1 MMKMEKQLEQEV
13 KAAVQTVAKEI
24 LKDYDDRLERMNKL
38 AEGNQA
44 LFEQLVQAYD
54 IRIEEYQQRIEVIL
68 LELEEITD
76 RLEDRSFVKL
86 LLLKIIE
93 RERRYS

>member
-1 MMKMEKQLEQEV
+1 MEKQLEQEV

>member
-1 MMKMEKQLEQEV
+1 MEKQLEQEV

-24 LKDYDDRLERMNKL
+24 LKDYDDKLERMNKL

-44 LFEQLVQAYD
+44 LVEQLVQAYD

-68 LELEEITD
+68 LELEEIAD

>member
-1 MMKMEKQLEQEV
+1 MEKQLEQEV

-38 AEGNQA
+38 AEGNKA

>member
-1 MMKMEKQLEQEV
+1 MEKQLEQEV

-54 IRIEEYQQRIEVIL
+54 IRTEEYQQRIEVIL

>member
-1 MMKMEKQLEQEV
+1 MEKQLEQEV

-44 LFEQLVQAYD
+44 LYEQLIQAYD

>member
-1 MMKMEKQLEQEV
+1 MEKQLEQEV
-13 KAAVQTVAKEI
+13 KAAAQTVTREI

-54 IRIEEYQQRIEVIL
+54 IRIEEYQQRIEMIL

>member
-1 MMKMEKQLEQEV
+1 MEKQLEQEV

-38 AEGNQA
+38 TEGNQA

>member
-1 MMKMEKQLEQEV
+1 MEKQLEQEV

-24 LKDYDDRLERMNKL
+24 LKDYDDRLERTNIL

-44 LFEQLVQAYD
+44 LFAQLVQAYD

>member
-1 MMKMEKQLEQEV
+1 MEKQLEQEV

-44 LFEQLVQAYD
+44 LFEQLAQAYD

>member
-1 MMKMEKQLEQEV
+1 MEKQLEQEV

-86 LLLKIIE
+86 LLLKTIE

>member
-1 MMKMEKQLEQEV
+1 MEKQLEQEV

-76 RLEDRSFVKL
+76 RLEDRSFVKI

>member
-1 MMKMEKQLEQEV
+1 MEKQLKQEV
-13 KAAVQTVAKEI
+13 EAAVKVVAKEV

-38 AEGNQA
+38 AEENQA
-44 LFEQLVQAYD
+44 LYEQLVRAYD

>member
-1 MMKMEKQLEQEV
+1 MEKQLEQEV

-24 LKDYDDRLERMNKL
+24 LKDYDDRLERTNKL

>member
-1 MMKMEKQLEQEV
+1 MEKQLKQEV
-13 KAAVQTVAKEI
+13 EAAVKVVAKEV
-24 LKDYDDRLERMNKL
+24 LKDYDNRLERMNKL
-38 AEGNQA
+38 AEENQA
-44 LFEQLVQAYD
+44 LYEQLVRAYD

>member
-1 MMKMEKQLEQEV
+1 MIKMEKQLEQEV

>member
-1 MMKMEKQLEQEV
+1 MKMEKQLKQEV
-13 KAAVQTVAKEI
+13 EAAVKVVAKEV

-38 AEGNQA
+38 AEENQA
-44 LFEQLVQAYD
+44 LYEQLVRAYD

>member
-1 MMKMEKQLEQEV
+1 MEKQLEQEV

-54 IRIEEYQQRIEVIL
+54 IRIEEYQQHIEVIL

>member
-1 MMKMEKQLEQEV
+1 MEKQLEQEV

-44 LFEQLVQAYD
+44 LFEQFVQAYD

-68 LELEEITD
+68 LELEEIAD

>member
-1 MMKMEKQLEQEV
+1 MEKQLEQEV

-86 LLLKIIE
+86 LLLKIID
-93 RERRYS
+93 

>member
-1 MMKMEKQLEQEV
+1 MEKQLKQEV
-13 KAAVQTVAKEI
+13 EAAVKVVAKEV

-38 AEGNQA
+38 AEENQA
-44 LFEQLVQAYD
+44 LYEQLVRAYD
-54 IRIEEYQQRIEVIL
+54 IRIEECQQRIEVIL

>member
-1 MMKMEKQLEQEV
+1 MEKQLEQEV

-24 LKDYDDRLERMNKL
+24 LKDYDNRLERMNKL

>member
-1 MMKMEKQLEQEV
+1 MEKQLEQEV

-24 LKDYDDRLERMNKL
+24 LKDYDERLERTNKL
-38 AEGNQA
+38 GEGNQA

>member
-1 MMKMEKQLEQEV
+1 MEKQLKQEV
-13 KAAVQTVAKEI
+13 EAAVKVVAKEV

-38 AEGNQA
+38 AEENQA
-44 LFEQLVQAYD
+44 LYEQLVRAYD

-86 LLLKIIE
+86 LLLKII
-93 RERRYS
+93 

>member
-1 MMKMEKQLEQEV
+1 MEKQLEQEV

-24 LKDYDDRLERMNKL
+24 LKDYADRLERMNKL

>member
-1 MMKMEKQLEQEV
+1 MEKQLEQEV

-44 LFEQLVQAYD
+44 LYEQLVRAYD

-93 RERRYS
+93 RERHYS

>member
-1 MMKMEKQLEQEV
+1 MEKQLEQEV
-13 KAAVQTVAKEI
+13 KAAVQAVAKEI

-44 LFEQLVQAYD
+44 LYEQLVQAYD

>member
-1 MMKMEKQLEQEV
+1 MEKQLEQEV

-68 LELEEITD
+68 LELEEIAD

>member
-1 MMKMEKQLEQEV
+1 MEKQLEQEV
-13 KAAVQTVAKEI
+13 KAAARTVTKEI

>member
-1 MMKMEKQLEQEV
+1 MEKQLEQEV

-76 RLEDRSFVKL
+76 RLEDRSFVKS

>member
-1 MMKMEKQLEQEV
+1 MEKQLEQEV

-24 LKDYDDRLERMNKL
+24 LKDYDDRFERMNKL

-44 LFEQLVQAYD
+44 LFEQLVQAYN

>member
-1 MMKMEKQLEQEV
+1 MEKQLEQEV

-54 IRIEEYQQRIEVIL
+54 IRIEEYQQRIEAIL
-68 LELEEITD
+68 LELEEIAD

>member
-1 MMKMEKQLEQEV
+1 MEKQLEQEV

-76 RLEDRSFVKL
+76 RIEDRSFVKL

>member
-1 MMKMEKQLEQEV
+1 
-13 KAAVQTVAKEI
+13 
-24 LKDYDDRLERMNKL
+24 MNKL

>member
-1 MMKMEKQLEQEV
+1 MEKQLEQEV
-13 KAAVQTVAKEI
+13 KAAAQTAAKEI